1 MHVYLAIDVGTAGG
15 RHVAAWLEDGRIMT
29 REIYR
34 FPNGA
39 KMKNGRLCW
48 DIAALEAHVV
58 AGLKA
63 AHTQGFTPVSIG
75 IDAWA
80 SDFVLLDAA
89 GQLLG
94 DTVACRDDYTHGMDA
109 LLEESLPL
117 VFHYGLCG
125 VAQRPSNTVYQMM
138 ALLREHPE
146 YAETAED
153 FLLIPEYLAYAL
165 TGVKAHE
172 WTGISASALCNAAT
186 GTWSETILTAAG
198 LPEKWFRTPIRQP
211 GRLLGRFRPEIAAET
226 GFDALVL
233 LVSTHDAGSASM
245 AIPAPK
251 RGCCFPLHWHPAPF
265 GHRASH
271 AGAVLRR
278 AGGRLQQRGRLR
290 AFHPLPQAHCRTG
303 VLPRCPPG
311 DEHPDRQKLH
321 RHPPPWRRHRGRN
334 AEPAGRQCDRPA
346 LIRRPCPKR
355 RPGQPRRTDDRRRR
369 IWRSGRLPCSAAG
382 ELCDPNVLAER
393 IMLSRL

>member
-29 REIYR
+29 RELYR

-63 AHTQGFTPVSIG
+63 ARAQGFTPVSIG

-89 GQLLG
+89 GQLL
-94 DTVACRDDYTHGMDA
+94 DDAMACQDDRTHGMDA

-125 VAQRPSNTVYQMM
+125 VAKRPSNTVYQMM

-146 YAETAED
+146 YAEAAED

-165 TGVKAHE
+165 TGQKAHE
-172 WTGISASALCNAAT
+172 WTGISSSALCNAAT

-226 GFDALVL
+226 GFDAPVL
-233 LVSTHDAGSASM
+233 LVATHDAASASM
-245 AIPAPK
+245 AIPAQKEDAAFLFTGTPHHL
-251 RGCCFPLHWHPAPF
+251 GTELPVP
-265 GHRASH
+265 
-271 AGAVLRR
+271 VLSSAAL
-278 AGGRLQQRGRLR
+278 AGGFTNEGGYGHSTRFLK
-290 AFHPLPQAHCRTG
+290 P
-303 VLPRCPPG
+303 V
-311 DEHPDRQKLH
+311 
-321 RHPPPWRRHRGRN
+321 
-334 AEPAGRQCDRPA
+334 AEPASCPDALREMSSLTGKSFTGIHLLGDGSGDVMLSQQVADATGLPVYASPA
-346 LIRRPCPKR
+346 P
-355 RPGQPRRTDDRRRR
+355 
-369 IWRSGRLPCSAAG
+369 SAALG
-382 ELCDPNVLAER
+382 NLAAQMIADGAFGDLAAFRAALPESFE
-393 IMLSRL
+393 IQTYWPKG